1 MASRINA
8 AKKPIIT
15 AETFRFFREL
25 GRNNSKAWMD
35 ANRERYQTHVV
46 APFRA
51 LLEAMAPAALKL
63 HDGFDTSGRTGP
75 NFSRI
80 NRDIRFAKDKTP
92 YRAQMYLTFKDGAEG
107 ENPGGQLYVGV
118 AADGVTA
125 GFRIYAEGKTSKLAR
140 LAAPRAVEN
149 SAWLRNQHKRL
160 GKKFE
165 SYWYAKE
172 KGEWT
177 KHAGWPLEAEKWKRI
192 QGWIVRKK
200 TKPAAATRPAFPAE
214 AAKIFCE
221 LAPIYHFTSSSRWK
235 R

>member
-1 MASRINA
+1 MASKTSIF
-8 AKKPIIT
+8 T

-25 GRNNSKAWMD
+25 ARNNHKPWMD
-35 ANRERYQTHVV
+35 ANRERYQAHVV

-51 LLEAMAPAALKL
+51 LLEALAPAALKL
-63 HDGFDTSGRTGP
+63 HDGFDTSGRTGA

-92 YRAQMYLTFKDGAEG
+92 YRAQMYLTFKDDAKG
-107 ENPGGQLYVGV
+107 ENSGGQLYVGV

-149 SAWLRNQHKRL
+149 LACLRKQHKRL

-177 KHAGWPLEAEKWKRI
+177 KHNGWPLEADNWRRI

-200 TKPAAATRPAFPAE
+200 MKPAAATRPAFPAE
-214 AAKIFCE
+214 AAKIFRE
-221 LAPIYHFTSSSRWK
+221 LAPLYHFTSSARWK
-235 R
+235 G